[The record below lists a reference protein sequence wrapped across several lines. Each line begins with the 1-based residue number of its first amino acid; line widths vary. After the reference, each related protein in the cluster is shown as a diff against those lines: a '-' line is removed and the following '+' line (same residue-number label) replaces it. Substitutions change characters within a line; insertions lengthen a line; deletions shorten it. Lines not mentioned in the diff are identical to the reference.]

1 MHYISDRL
9 SDFEFHDAQFTACN
23 IAENRFTAQVKFL
36 NIRSNARQNPFDN
49 DMEIEDAQIV
59 LDGFK
64 VISYEH
70 GRAWQTDE
78 NGEMYTK
85 EPQLILQE
93 ELALQEF
100 KEQLNAGITIFDFDK
115 YDETAWFIDAM
126 ANDPFFTLVFTFDSV
141 SILWDSYK
149 KYAWYA
155 E

>member
-70 GRAWQTDE
+70 GRAWKTDE
-78 NGEMYTK
+78 NGNKYTD
-85 EPQLILQE
+85 EPQIVLQGE
-93 ELALQEF
+93 SALQAF
-100 KEQLNAGITIFDFDK
+100 NAQLNGRIIIFDFDK
-115 YDETAWFIDAM
+115 YDETAWFFDAI
-126 ANDPFFTLVFTFDSV
+126 ADDPFFTLVFTFESITV
-141 SILWDSYK
+141 SWDV
-149 KYAWYA
+149 
-155 E
+155 